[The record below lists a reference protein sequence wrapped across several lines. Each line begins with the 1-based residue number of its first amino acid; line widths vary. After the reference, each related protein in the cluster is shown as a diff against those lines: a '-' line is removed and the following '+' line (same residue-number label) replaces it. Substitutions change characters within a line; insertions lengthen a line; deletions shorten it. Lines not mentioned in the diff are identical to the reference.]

1 MNLPATRGSALA
13 SRASRLPAARSHGSA
28 TAIRTQ
34 TGGVSAFFALE
45 AFDRRTGI
53 ATYSLRVINQTA
65 YGLVCRT
72 WAISRTGEATLA
84 SVGVVEIAPRATLET
99 LVPVPAHQYESFVRA
114 IAEVAG
120 EGVHCLV
127 EAPAPVRKKRSLY
140 GWSLASLAGGFIA
153 IVAAVGVDTALPRIN
168 AFAVPSEAVAGSTI
182 RAEYVASGAGSLSYS
197 VLAPDGRQLQGGP
210 LSARSGAIPISVP
223 SGADPGA
230 YAVQIVMQDTLGRAT
245 ETRVLNGVVARQRS
259 GAQIEDISVDPV
271 VVRPGERLNVA
282 YQATGDRGYVRL
294 TGADGTIWA
303 QAPFS
308 RTGAAEFVVPPI
320 GGGQELRVRLHVT
333 KGRSTAESVA
343 GAVIAPTV
351 ARAAVP
357 AAAGLAAADDD
368 AAAAGD
374 ANSVFKI
381 TSTTVHAGNNVEVK
395 ILAPRNGMRISL
407 MDLQSHEVA
416 GVQTDGQSD
425 VVTLRAPSVGAPT
438 RYVVEADFTDG
449 FGQES
454 IVEPITI
461 VP

>member
-1 MNLPATRGSALA
+1 
-13 SRASRLPAARSHGSA
+13 
-28 TAIRTQ
+28 
-34 TGGVSAFFALE
+34 
-45 AFDRRTGI
+45 
-53 ATYSLRVINQTA
+53 
-65 YGLVCRT
+65 
-72 WAISRTGEATLA
+72 
-84 SVGVVEIAPRATLET
+84 
-99 LVPVPAHQYESFVRA
+99 
-114 IAEVAG
+114 
-120 EGVHCLV
+120 
-127 EAPAPVRKKRSLY
+127 
-140 GWSLASLAGGFIA
+140 
-153 IVAAVGVDTALPRIN
+153 
-168 AFAVPSEAVAGSTI
+168 
-182 RAEYVASGAGSLSYS
+182 
-197 VLAPDGRQLQGGP
+197 
-210 LSARSGAIPISVP
+210 
-223 SGADPGA
+223 
-230 YAVQIVMQDTLGRAT
+230 
-245 ETRVLNGVVARQRS
+245 
-259 GAQIEDISVDPV
+259 
-271 VVRPGERLNVA
+271 
-282 YQATGDRGYVRL
+282 
-294 TGADGTIWA
+294 
-303 QAPFS
+303 
-308 RTGAAEFVVPPI
+308 VPPI

-368 AAAAGD
+368 PAAAGD

-395 ILAPRNGMRISL
+395 ILAPRSGMRISL